1 LSFACPA
8 CPVGPAD
15 RTGVKFRQDHSAGVI
30 YLAQSLKHFLLTYL
44 LMIIKK
50 IKYLLAEYST
60 NLSAIEIG
68 EVRIWIERVR

>member
-1 LSFACPA
+1 
-8 CPVGPAD
+8 
-15 RTGVKFRQDHSAGVI
+15 VKFRQDYSTGVI
-30 YLAQSLKHFLLTYL
+30 FARILKHFLLTYL

-50 IKYLLAEYST
+50 IKYLLVEYPA